1 MKPSLYSLRFP
12 SPKFATLAVGAF
24 SLCGLNAC
32 LNSPV
37 EEEDFSKSQ
46 VTREVAGQSLAASFS
61 TAGDWNQTAAN
72 PVDASVMQSVFAST
86 QGLSEKAALA
96 KIARISGDELL
107 ITVDTA
113 AGLAHI
119 THNYDLLGVKIEEK
133 ADAKW
138 DDKAKDSIKDNENI
152 VSFSQVKT
160 YLLGKVETAVFADA
174 DGDGLVNAV
183 NKDSKVKIT
192 FVKKELGFTETAV
205 IVVGCGPDADFKEE
219 GDNLIY
225 QADWNRKQGA
235 TLKAQAAYLDGDSDG
250 VVVNNADTSIVLVT
264 FSENEPLLRPR
275 VASVQAHAKVRLF
288 GKDKGD
294 QPMSFGYTETLKN
307 GRVSSVS
314 LKNRQGG
321 EDLIAGDTMTVHL
334 QTTVA
339 SATDTL
345 KSLSIDIVMNPG
357 SDLKSEADDKLYALH
372 IRSEKKMGF
381 ERKAE
386 FHFWADPAVGHGEQP
401 KAGRFE
407 GEATYANGQ
416 SASLKGD
423 FSPVGFHAEYTGPQ
437 GESASV
443 LFNLAGHVQP

>member
-1 MKPSLYSLRFP
+1 MKPSRFSHL
-12 SPKFATLAVGAF
+12 SPIPKIAPIALSAL
-24 SLCGLNAC
+24 SLCGLSAC

-37 EEEDFSKSQ
+37 EEEDFSKSK
-46 VTREVAGQSLAASFS
+46 VTHEVAGQTLAASFS

-72 PVDASVMQSVFAST
+72 PVDASVMQSVFGST
-86 QGLSEKAALA
+86 QGLSKRAALA
-96 KIARISGDELL
+96 KIARIGGDDMV

-119 THNYDLLGVKIEEK
+119 THSYETFGVKIVDK

-138 DDKAKDSIKDNENI
+138 DDKAKDTVKDNENI

-174 DGDGLVNAV
+174 DGDGLVNAA
-183 NKDSKVKIT
+183 NKDSKVKIL
-192 FVKKELGFTETAV
+192 FVKKELGFTETAT
-205 IVVGCGPDADFKEE
+205 IIVGCGPDADFDGED
-219 GDNLIY
+219 DNLIY
-225 QADWNRKQGA
+225 QAEWNRKQGS

-250 VVVNNADTSIVLVT
+250 VVVNNADTSVVRVT
-264 FSENEPLLRPR
+264 FSEQEPLLRPR
-275 VASVQAHAKVRLF
+275 VASVNAHAKVRLF

-294 QPMSFGYTETLKN
+294 EPMSFGYTETLKN
-307 GRVSSVS
+307 GRVNSVTM
-314 LKNRQGG
+314 KNRQGG
-321 EDLIAGDTMTVHL
+321 EDLIANDTMTVLL

-339 SATDTL
+339 SASDTL
-345 KSLSIDIVMNPG
+345 KSLSIEFVMNPG
-357 SDLKSEADDKLYALH
+357 TDLKSEDDNLLYALH
-372 IRSEKKMGF
+372 IRSEKKKGF

-386 FHFWADPAVGHGEQP
+386 FHFWADPAVRHGEQP

-416 SASLKGD
+416 TASLKGD
-423 FSPVGFHAEYTGPQ
+423 FSPTGFHAEYSGPN

-443 LFNLAGHVQP
+443 MFNLVGGVKP